1 MASLDIAYFCSYK
14 PPTILIMFLLT
25 TKIEPVFNEKP
36 EWEIEVALFEDEEGQ
51 HPGTTQRAKEAYLT
65 ELFISVSRRLELLQL
80 GRFHIIRTGLR
91 QLSKA
96 ESQALF
102 IKSGR
107 QGTMNDVFNNWKT
120 LLAKPLSGDTRGK
133 DMIVIFT
140 RRSLT
145 TPNGYTASGFAIKGS
160 MCTADNIAVV
170 QDDGNFLAV
179 NKLAKILVHAMNV
192 DVDGDGAAI
201 RCRKDDGFLM
211 GDGQFRLP
219 LAFSTCTLSLVQ
231 RSMQSMTCIKKRAT
245 GKGSKPLP
253 APLKISRKTYCMA
266 RRSTHCDD
274 TGMQTVEH
282 QKPDQKDCF
291 VFCCKNVMAVEKLV
305 APDGLYCGHDITQ
318 IIDRR
323 CLNGKCEQVT

>member
-1 MASLDIAYFCSYK
+1 MASLEIVYFCSYK
-14 PPTILIMFLLT
+14 PPTILIMLLLT
-25 TKIEPVFNEKP
+25 TKIEPVFNQKP

-80 GRFHIIRTGLR
+80 GRFHIIRTSLR

-102 IKSGR
+102 LKSGR
-107 QGTMNDVFNNWKT
+107 QATMNDVFNNWKT

-179 NKLAKILVHAMNV
+179 NKLAKILVHASV
-192 DVDGDGAAI
+192 
-201 RCRKDDGFLM
+201 
-211 GDGQFRLP
+211 
-219 LAFSTCTLSLVQ
+219 TC
-231 RSMQSMTCIKKRAT
+231 MKKRAT

-282 QKPDQKDCF
+282 QTPEKTDCF
-291 VFCCKNVMAVEKLV
+291 VFCCKNVMALEKLV
-305 APDGLYCGHDITQ
+305 APDGLYCGNDITQ